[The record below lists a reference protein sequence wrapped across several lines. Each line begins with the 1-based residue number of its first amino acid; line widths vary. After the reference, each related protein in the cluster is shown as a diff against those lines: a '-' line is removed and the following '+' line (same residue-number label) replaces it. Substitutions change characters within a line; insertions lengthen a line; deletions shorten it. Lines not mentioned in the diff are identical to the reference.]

1 MKKKLLIAAALFA
14 LLVQGVSAD
23 SRPVWVCINGQE
35 GLLLDSR
42 GQLLSRLEFD
52 HRGQALAGP
61 LPPGRYTV
69 QTEQGNVE
77 FTLRPNA
84 SVTDVEGPG
93 HSDGEL
99 LWLEAPSAGE

>member
-1 MKKKLLIAAALFA
+1 MKKKLIALALVLLLAQTVFA
-14 LLVQGVSAD
+14 G

-52 HRGQALAGP
+52 GRGQALAGP

-69 QTEQGNVE
+69 RTEAGDVHFILQ
-77 FTLRPNA
+77 PNA
-84 SVTDVEGPG
+84 SVTHVTGPG
-93 HSDGEL
+93 RSDGEL
-99 LWLEAPSAGE
+99 LWLD